1 MTITFLSAGP
11 GARAAGLYL
20 SDTLTGDVKSV
31 ELEIR
36 VAGEGDQAD
45 LAALNQWL
53 ASQRGLTGRVRP
65 RQGTPGEQQLGGG
78 AFELLTVAVG
88 SGGTMSVLAGA
99 LSAWLSSRRSPSRL
113 RISLPG
119 SGEIEVPADV
129 DEAKLERLIL
139 TLRGPARGD

>member
-1 MTITFLSAGP
+1 M
-11 GARAAGLYL
+11 
-20 SDTLTGDVKSV
+20 GDVKSV

-36 VAGEGDQAD
+36 VVGQGGQAD

-53 ASQRGLTGRVRP
+53 ASQRGLTGRVRL
-65 RQGTPGEQQLGGG
+65 RQNTPGEQELGG
-78 AFELLTVAVG
+78 AFELLTVALG

-99 LSAWLSSRRSPSRL
+99 LSAWLSSRRSPSTI

-119 SGEIEVPADV
+119 GGEVEVPADV

-139 TLRGPARGD
+139 MLREPARGE

>member
-1 MTITFLSAGP
+1 MSSRSLLV
-11 GARAAGLYL
+11 RH
-20 SDTLTGDVKSV
+20 SDGDVKSV

-36 VAGEGDQAD
+36 VVGQGGQAD

-53 ASQRGLTGRVRP
+53 ASQRGLTGRVRL
-65 RQGTPGEQQLGGG
+65 RQNTPGEQELGR
-78 AFELLTVAVG
+78 AFELLTVALG

-99 LSAWLSSRRSPSRL
+99 LSAWLSSGRSPSTI

-119 SGEIEVPADV
+119 GGEVEVPADV

-139 TLRGPARGD
+139 MLREPSRGE

>member
-1 MTITFLSAGP
+1 VI
-11 GARAAGLYL
+11 
-20 SDTLTGDVKSV
+20 SV

-36 VAGEGDQAD
+36 VVGNGGQAD

-53 ASQRGLTGRVRP
+53 ASQRGLTGQVRL
-65 RQGTPGEQQLGGG
+65 RQGTPGEQELGSG

-99 LSAWLSSRRSPSRL
+99 LSAWLSSRRSPGTI

-119 SGEIEVPADV
+119 GREMEVPADV
-129 DEAKLERLIL
+129 DEAKLERLIGML
-139 TLRGPARGD
+139 KEPARGD